1 MKTKLF
7 AALLVL
13 SLAATS
19 ALAAPGMKDGQ
30 WEIATTIEMPG
41 LPFQPPPV
49 TINHCYTKEDLQDQK
64 KMVPEPEKNC
74 KVTDMKTTGSKVSW
88 KIVCTGKNAAK
99 GEGEIT
105 FKGDSAY
112 EGTMKM
118 DTEGMTMTSSYSAK
132 RLGPCK

>member
-1 MKTKLF
+1 MKAKLF

-13 SLAATS
+13 AFAATS
-19 ALAAPGMKDGQ
+19 AQAGSGMKDGL

-49 TINHCYTKEDLQDQK
+49 TMNHCYTKEDVQDQK
-64 KMVPEPEKNC
+64 KVVPEPEGDC
-74 KVTDMKTTGSKVSW
+74 KVTSLKTTGSKVTW
-88 KIVCTGKNAAK
+88 QIVCTGKNAAK

-112 EGTMKM
+112 EGAMKM
-118 DTEGMTMTSSYSAK
+118 DTEGMTMTSRYSAK

>member
-1 MKTKLF
+1 MKAKLF

-13 SLAATS
+13 SFAATS
-19 ALAAPGMKDGQ
+19 AQAAPGMKDGQ

-49 TINHCYTKEDLQDQK
+49 TITHCYTKEDVQNQK
-64 KMVPEPEKNC
+64 VVPEPEKNC

-99 GEGEIT
+99 GEGEIA
-105 FKGDSAY
+105 FQGDSAY
-112 EGTMKM
+112 EGAMKM
-118 DTEGMTMTSSYSAK
+118 DTEGMTMTSRYSAK